1 MGIGA
6 GDNELKEVKVRKVGN
21 IGVGEERVGLT
32 QKARKLLDIY
42 SDPISTFLLSLF
54 CKAQSKTDIKN
65 RPIRP
70 KQKR

>member
-42 SDPISTFLLSLF
+42 SDTISTFLLSLF

-65 RPIRP
+65 RPIWP

>member
-32 QKARKLLDIY
+32 QKARKLRDIY

-65 RPIRP
+65 RPIWP

>member
-32 QKARKLLDIY
+32 QKARNLLDIY

-65 RPIRP
+65 RPIWP
-70 KQKR
+70 KKKR